1 MKTKLILRDII
12 LPVALY
18 LALGYAFYTFM
29 NRELE
34 ERRQVQEEIKQ
45 QQREEEAKQE
55 AENRLRF
62 EVIMKDTFYEEK
74 Q

>member
-18 LALGYAFYTFM
+18 LVLGYAFYTFM
-29 NRELE
+29 NGELE
-34 ERRQVQEEIKQ
+34 ERRQVQKEIKQ
-45 QQREEEAKQE
+45 QQREEKAKQE

>member
-18 LALGYAFYTFM
+18 LVLGCAFYTFM
-29 NRELE
+29 NGELE
-34 ERRQVQEEIKQ
+34 ERRQIQKEIKQ
-45 QQREEEAKQE
+45 QQREEKAKQE

-62 EVIMKDTFYEEK
+62 EVVVKETVFD
-74 Q
+74 

>member
-18 LALGYAFYTFM
+18 LVLGYAFYTFM
-29 NRELE
+29 NGELE
-34 ERRQVQEEIKQ
+34 ERRQIQKEIKQ
-45 QQREEEAKQE
+45 QQREEKARQE
-55 AENRLRF
+55 TENRLRF

>member
-1 MKTKLILRDII
+1 MKTKLILRDIL

-18 LALGYAFYTFM
+18 LVLGYAFYTFM

-34 ERRQVQEEIKQ
+34 ERRQIQKEIKQ
-45 QQREEEAKQE
+45 QQREERAKQE

>member
-12 LPVALY
+12 LPIALY
-18 LALGYAFYTFM
+18 LVLGYAFYTFM
-29 NRELE
+29 NGKLE
-34 ERRQVQEEIKQ
+34 ERRQVQKEIKQ
-45 QQREEEAKQE
+45 QQREEKARQE

>member
-18 LALGYAFYTFM
+18 LVLGYAFYTFM
-29 NRELE
+29 NGELE
-34 ERRQVQEEIKQ
+34 ERRQVQKEIKQ
-45 QQREEEAKQE
+45 QQREEKARQE

-62 EVIMKDTFYEEK
+62 EVIMKDTFYEDK